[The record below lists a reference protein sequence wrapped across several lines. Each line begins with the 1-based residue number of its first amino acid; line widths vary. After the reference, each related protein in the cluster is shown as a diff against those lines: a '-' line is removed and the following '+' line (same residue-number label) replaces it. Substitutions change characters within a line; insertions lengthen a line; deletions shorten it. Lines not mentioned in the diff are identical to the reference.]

1 MTATRRRLHFWA
13 SVALILGVAPIFPCP
28 AGRWCRDDQRMSRA
42 QQDRQVAQPIDIG
55 RVQLVDALL
64 EQILGLRRSRSGAI
78 ERSLVAAKQRRMA
91 WVSTAES
98 LRVWKR

>member
-1 MTATRRRLHFWA
+1 MSVDGFWTDRRVLVTGCTGLLGSWLAQALLDNGA
-13 SVALILGVAPIFPCP
+13 SVVGLV
-28 AGRWCRDDQRMSRA
+28 RDWVPGA
-42 QQDRQVAQPIDIG
+42 QV
-55 RVQLVDALL
+55 V
-64 EQILGLRRSRSGAI
+64 RSGAI